1 MRKTAL
7 FLVICLV
14 ATLFAGCAGTPVIYH
29 EDCTCPVETNQE
41 APAAT
46 VSPAAPEAPAAEGA
60 LKTGLAVV
68 AGVGD
73 SKSATAEE
81 AGEGKYDVTLVG
93 VLVDDNGVI
102 QDCVIDGVST
112 AVQFDASGALVTD
125 VAVAPQTKN
134 ELGENYGM
142 VAWGGAIAEWDAQ
155 AAALA
160 KFAVGKTVEE
170 LKSGAIDET
179 GKAPAGSDL
188 ATQATIYLG
197 GYVAGIEK
205 AVANAQHLGAQA
217 GDTLKLVAVNEISG
231 SAAAT
236 AEAEGLAQLYT
247 TASALTFNGETIT
260 SCAIDAV
267 QAKVNFD
274 TTGTVTTDLT
284 APVLTKNELGEN
296 YGMVAYGG
304 AIAEWDAQAAAFAS
318 YITGKTAAD
327 VAGIAVNEKTAPT
340 DADLTTSVTI
350 KIGGFQQLVAK
361 AAEAAADN
369 AGADAGAL
377 KTGLAVI
384 AGIGDSKSAAADA
397 AGEGKYDV
405 TLVGV
410 LVDDN
415 GVIQDCIIDGI
426 ATSVQFDASGALVT
440 DVAVAPQTKNEL
452 GENYGMVAWGGAI
465 AEWDEQAAALAK
477 FAVGKTVEELK
488 SGAIDETGKA
498 PAGSD
503 LATQATIY
511 LGGYVSGIEK
521 AVANA
526 QHLGAQAGDTLKLV
540 AVNEISGST
549 AATAEAEG
557 LAQLYTTASALTFNG
572 ETITSCAIDA
582 VQAKVNFDTTGTVTT
597 DLTAPVLTKN
607 ELGENY
613 GMVAYGGAIA
623 EWDAQAAAFASYI
636 TGKTAADV
644 AGIAVN
650 EKTAPTDA
658 DLTASV
664 TIKIGGFQDLIAK
677 AAQ

>member
-7 FLVICLV
+7 LLVFCLL
-14 ATLFAGCAGTPVIYH
+14 ATLFAGCAGTPVIY
-29 EDCTCPVETNQE
+29 ECTCPTETV
-41 APAAT
+41 A
-46 VSPAAPEAPAAEGA
+46 AAPETPAVVEKPAAAGA

-102 QDCVIDGVST
+102 QDC
-112 AVQFDASGALVTD
+112 
-125 VAVAPQTKN
+125 
-134 ELGENYGM
+134 
-142 VAWGGAIAEWDAQ
+142 
-155 AAALA
+155 
-160 KFAVGKTVEE
+160 
-170 LKSGAIDET
+170 
-179 GKAPAGSDL
+179 
-188 ATQATIYLG
+188 
-197 GYVAGIEK
+197 
-205 AVANAQHLGAQA
+205 
-217 GDTLKLVAVNEISG
+217 
-231 SAAAT
+231 
-236 AEAEGLAQLYT
+236 
-247 TASALTFNGETIT
+247 
-260 SCAIDAV
+260 
-267 QAKVNFD
+267 
-274 TTGTVTTDLT
+274 
-284 APVLTKNELGEN
+284 
-296 YGMVAYGG
+296 
-304 AIAEWDAQAAAFAS
+304 
-318 YITGKTAAD
+318 
-327 VAGIAVNEKTAPT
+327 
-340 DADLTTSVTI
+340 
-350 KIGGFQQLVAK
+350 
-361 AAEAAADN
+361 
-369 AGADAGAL
+369 
-377 KTGLAVI
+377 
-384 AGIGDSKSAAADA
+384 
-397 AGEGKYDV
+397 
-405 TLVGV
+405 
-410 LVDDN
+410 
-415 GVIQDCIIDGI
+415 IIDGI
-426 ATSVQFDASGALVT
+426 ATSVQFDTSGALVT
-440 DVAVAPQTKNEL
+440 DIAVAPQTKNEL

-511 LGGYVSGIEK
+511 LGGYVSAIEK

-526 QHLGAQAGDTLKLV
+526 AHLGAQAGDTLKLV

-549 AATAEAEG
+549 AATTEAEG

-572 ETITSCAIDA
+572 DTITSCFIDA

-664 TIKIGGFQDLIAK
+664 TIKIGGFQQLIAKAAGSEVQEGALKTGLAVIAGIGDSKSATAEEAGEGKYDVTLVGVLVDDNGVIQDCIIDGIATSVQFDTSGALVTDIAVAPQTKNELGENYGMVAWGGAIAEWDEQAAALASFAIGKTVEELKSGAIDETGKAPAGTDLATQATIYLGGYVAGIEKAVANAQHLGAQAGDTLKLVAVNEISGSTSATAEAEGLAQLYTTASALTMKGETITSCTIDAVQAKVNFDTTGTVTTDLTAPVLTKNELGENYGMVAYGGAIAEWDAQAAAFASYITGKTPADVAGIAVNEKTAPTDADLTASVTIKIGGFQELIAK

>member
-7 FLVICLV
+7 LLVFCLI
-14 ATLFAGCAGTPVIYH
+14 ATLFAGCAGTPVVY
-29 EDCTCPVETNQE
+29 ECTCPTETVAA
-41 APAAT
+41 APAA
-46 VSPAAPEAPAAEGA
+46 PAVTEKPAAEGA
-60 LKTGLAVV
+60 LKTGLAVI
-68 AGVGD
+68 AGIGD

-81 AGEGKYDVTLVG
+81 AGEGKYDVTLVA

-112 AVQFDASGALVTD
+112 SVQFDAAGALVTD

-160 KFAVGKTVEE
+160 
-170 LKSGAIDET
+170 S
-179 GKAPAGSDL
+179 
-188 ATQATIYLG
+188 
-197 GYVAGIEK
+197 
-205 AVANAQHLGAQA
+205 
-217 GDTLKLVAVNEISG
+217 
-231 SAAAT
+231 
-236 AEAEGLAQLYT
+236 
-247 TASALTFNGETIT
+247 
-260 SCAIDAV
+260 
-267 QAKVNFD
+267 
-274 TTGTVTTDLT
+274 
-284 APVLTKNELGEN
+284 
-296 YGMVAYGG
+296 
-304 AIAEWDAQAAAFAS
+304 
-318 YITGKTAAD
+318 
-327 VAGIAVNEKTAPT
+327 
-340 DADLTTSVTI
+340 
-350 KIGGFQQLVAK
+350 
-361 AAEAAADN
+361 
-369 AGADAGAL
+369 
-377 KTGLAVI
+377 
-384 AGIGDSKSAAADA
+384 
-397 AGEGKYDV
+397 
-405 TLVGV
+405 
-410 LVDDN
+410 
-415 GVIQDCIIDGI
+415 
-426 ATSVQFDASGALVT
+426 
-440 DVAVAPQTKNEL
+440 
-452 GENYGMVAWGGAI
+452 
-465 AEWDEQAAALAK
+465 

-557 LAQLYTTASALTFNG
+557 LAQLYTTASALTMKG
-572 ETITSCAIDA
+572 QTITSCAIDA
-582 VQAKVNFDTTGTVTT
+582 VQAKVNFDATGAVTT
-597 DLTAPVLTKN
+597 DLSAPVLTKN

-664 TIKIGGFQDLIAK
+664 TIKIGGFQQLIAKAAGAEASAEGALKTGLAVVAGIGDSKSATAEEAGEGKYDVTMVAVLVDDNGVIQDCVIDGIATSVKFDAAGALVTDVAVAPQTKNELGENYGMVAWGGAIAEWDEQAAALAKFAVGKTVEELKSGAIDETGKAPAGSDLATQATIYLGGYVSAIEKAVANAQHLGAQAGDTLKLVAVNEISGSTAATAEAEGLAQLYTTASALTFQGETITSCAIDAVQAKVNFDATGTVITDLTAPVLTKNELGENYGMVAYGGAIAEWDAQAAAFASYITGKTAADVAGIAVNEKTAPMDADLTASVTIKIGGFQQLIAK